1 MQAPGGRRVAVE
13 LERNYFVANFY
24 DIVQIS
30 IAIPW
35 PNIEQIIQ
43 PSDHTGSGPGPYF
56 HENVANMMAKLRL
69 Q

>member
-1 MQAPGGRRVAVE
+1 MAVE

-35 PNIEQIIQ
+35 LNIEQMI
-43 PSDHTGSGPGPYF
+43 
-56 HENVANMMAKLRL
+56 
-69 Q
+69 